1 MEHTFEK
8 LIDIIFVDSPKPPC
22 TYNISLPSD
31 NSASMFQ
38 LLMTL
43 LISGARKLYGENIA
57 PSDISE
63 YQFEELKRY
72 IESVGYVI
80 KYNYRN
86 NQTIPK
92 DTETKDTETKDTETK
107 DTETKDTETKDTETK
122 DTEPTYTEPKV
133 INIWFEQ
140 YIPLFDCHGRPVIS

>member
-8 LIDIIFVDSPKPPC
+8 LVDIIFVDYPKPPC
-22 TYNISLPSD
+22 TYNLALPND
-31 NSASMFQ
+31 NYPTMFQ

-43 LISGARKLYGENIA
+43 LIPGARKLYGENIT

-80 KYNYRN
+80 KYNYKN
-86 NQTIPK
+86 NQNEQTSNQI
-92 DTETKDTETKDTETK
+92 EQ
-107 DTETKDTETKDTETK
+107 
-122 DTEPTYTEPKV
+122 KV

-140 YIPLFDCHGRPVIS
+140 YIPLFDCHGRRV

>member
-31 NSASMFQ
+31 NSSTMFQ

-43 LISGARKLYGENIA
+43 LISGARKLYGENIT

-80 KYNYRN
+80 KYNYKN
-86 NQTIPK
+86 NQSDEISDIGPK
-92 DTETKDTETKDTETK
+92 I
-107 DTETKDTETKDTETK
+107 
-122 DTEPTYTEPKV
+122 